1 MRIAWQRQN
10 VVGQLSKQPPR
21 WQAAGLQERSLSVQ
35 SAMRKAGAARQ
46 GRSCQW
52 SESGARVTIAPDDD
66 RAFWGK
72 VAQVQIIT
80 LSRSRQTGM
89 GSPCARFPDSAT
101 RPMGG
106 AT

>member
-1 MRIAWQRQN
+1 MHNPGTQPN
-10 VVGQLSKQPPR
+10 VVKPLNWPQPQ
-21 WQAAGLQERSLSVQ
+21 WQAAGLQQLSLSVQ
-35 SAMRKAGAARQ
+35 SAMRKARAALP

-52 SESGARVTIAPDDD
+52 SESGARVTIATDDD

-89 GSPCARFPDSAT
+89 GSPCARSPDSAT
-101 RPMGG
+101 RPAGG